1 VTQREEPIAL
11 AVHELSAEPVHRV
24 FSRDIP
30 ARLRVRPG
38 DEVILH
44 CQDASGGG
52 VTPESTARTR
62 RAGPAGHPLTGPVFV
77 EGAEPG
83 DTLVVD
89 ILGLQH
95 HGWGWSSFAPGRGL
109 LPDDFRESY
118 LHIWRLEGDAAWLR
132 PGVRV
137 PLQPFPGIVGCAPA
151 VSGEHPTMPPRRV
164 GGNMDIRHLTAGST
178 LFLPVE
184 VPGALF
190 SAGDCHA
197 AQGDGEV
204 CITGIE
210 APMTLRVRFG
220 LRKGQAM
227 AFPEF
232 RTPPGT
238 LNPGA
243 DGAGFYATTGI
254 GPDLRACAQDAV
266 RGMIAYLGRE
276 HGLGREE
283 AYVLCSVAADLRISE
298 IVDLPSYVV
307 SCYLPLGLFVG

>member
-1 VTQREEPIAL
+1 L
-11 AVHELSAEPVHRV
+11 AQHELQSEPVHRV

-30 ARLRVRPG
+30 PRLRVQPG
-38 DEVILH
+38 DEVLLH
-44 CQDASGGG
+44 CQDASGGA
-52 VTPESTARTR
+52 VTPETTVRTR
-62 RAGPAGHPLTGPVFV
+62 RPGPPGHPLTGPVFV

-83 DTLVVD
+83 DALVVE
-89 ILGLQH
+89 ILGLTH

-109 LPDDFRESY
+109 LPDDFAAPY
-118 LHIWRLEGDAAWLR
+118 LHIWRLEGEAAWLR

-137 PLQPFPGIVGCAPA
+137 PLQPFPGIVGLAPA
-151 VSGEHPTMPPRRV
+151 VTGQHSTMPPRRV
-164 GGNMDIRHLTAGST
+164 GGNMDIRHLTAGTT
-178 LFLPVE
+178 LHLPVE

-190 SAGDCHA
+190 SAGDCHG

-210 APMTLRVRFG
+210 APMAMRVRLSVNQG
-220 LRKGQAM
+220 AAP

-232 RTPPGT
+232 RTPPGS

-243 DGAGFYATTGI
+243 DGAGFHATTGI
-254 GPDLRACAQDAV
+254 GPDLRRGAQDAV

-276 HGLGREE
+276 HGLSREE
-283 AYVLCSVAADLRISE
+283 SYVLCSVAADLKISE

-307 SCYLPLGLFVG
+307 SCYLPLSLFVR